1 MTWLHD
7 LHGNTSF
14 KFCGKFKW
22 VGTIVEFGA
31 DLNSQCHNDRGTCW
45 LSLLVLT
52 GVVIVHIVKA
62 QKMLQYVTQLFDNL
76 VNRPRGVQMVL
87 FHLLLAV
94 GAALLDWQTLDC
106 PGSLR
111 S

>member
-1 MTWLHD
+1 MISKETLHSNFVASSNG
-7 LHGNTSF
+7 L
-14 KFCGKFKW
+14 
-22 VGTIVEFGA
+22 V
-31 DLNSQCHNDRGTCW
+31 QCHNDRGTCW
-45 LSLLVLT
+45 LSLLALT

-62 QKMLQYVTQLFDNL
+62 QKMLQYVTQPFDNL

-94 GAALLDWQTLDC
+94 GAALLDWQTLGC